1 MIVIKIIRLISCK
14 LRLEGLN
21 QLSDYLNRQALKV
34 GYLLIFDHANTKTWT
49 SEWIEWQDKK
59 IFVVWV

>member
-1 MIVIKIIRLISCK
+1 MF
-14 LRLEGLN
+14 LRNWKRHITWWLREN
-21 QLSDYLNRQALKV
+21 TSFSDYLNRQALKV

-49 SEWIEWQDKK
+49 SEWIDWQDKK